1 MKAAFWPSHR
11 ETRSLG
17 QGERGEIQFPV
28 SLPSQCGSLNNH
40 HQLLPTCWMLAKQG
54 RTATHIL
61 SFPSC
66 SPVFHMS
73 KQAGNSETHKNEI
86 TTLRSKM
93 WDYHTESKTLLTHC
107 SVTPF
112 TTCTGKSH
120 TKQLPGGE
128 FFSGAKQGWAWGETS
143 NGLCH
148 QGERTELE
156 LLPKVVLLNIT
167 YPLGSVWS
175 SGRS

>member
-1 MKAAFWPSHR
+1 MKYTYTGCLHFVSAKQLLHLSPRNNSRNKTCQQRGKKVKAAFWPSHR

-54 RTATHIL
+54 KTATHIL

-93 WDYHTESKTLLTHC
+93 GDYHTESKTLLTHC

-112 TTCTGKSH
+112 PTCTGKSH

-128 FFSGAKQGWAWGETS
+128 FFSGA
-143 NGLCH
+143 
-148 QGERTELE
+148 
-156 LLPKVVLLNIT
+156 
-167 YPLGSVWS
+167 
-175 SGRS
+175 